1 MQKKNNNTK
10 NCFSKVFIPIIH
22 KTSVHAD
29 RLFGIIV
36 LFVTAV
42 VL

>member
-1 MQKKNNNTK
+1 MQKKLNNKKKKFPLST
-10 NCFSKVFIPIIH
+10 H

-29 RLFGIIV
+29 GFGIIV

-42 VL
+42 V